1 MDFWSTLQDVVTLLA
16 AALVLG
22 VVFERLK
29 QSAILGYLLAGTL
42 LGPGALNL
50 IHNSSALSPLADL
63 GVALLLFTIGLEF
76 SWNRLRQL
84 GALAIRGGSLQ
95 VILTAGLAMIAARA
109 CGLGLRPALAIG
121 AMIATSS
128 TASVLRMLV
137 ERAEM
142 DSVHGRMSLGI
153 LLLQDIAIVPL
164 VLLVTTLGQPGP
176 AGRVLLNLGQAAALA
191 GLFAVGLYLVSNFLL
206 PRLLH
211 ATATSRNRELPILLA
226 IATCLAAAWAAH
238 ALDLSP
244 ALGAFGAGM
253 LLAESPYA
261 TQLRADVGALKT
273 LFVTLFF
280 ASIGTLTDLRWIAAH
295 GLSVAGL
302 VAAIVLGKTL
312 VIWLVALRFKSTHR
326 HALATGIC
334 LAQVGEFA
342 FVLAQIAWSS
352 NLIAGD
358 TFRLMVSATVATLL
372 LTPYLVTIAPEF
384 SRRVER
390 RLTGLNLASL
400 ETTIPPAVRDKL
412 RGHVIVIGFG
422 PAGQG
427 VIEALAGSGI
437 PVLLVELNPRTVA
450 LARQAGI
457 QAEVGDA
464 TQEEILR
471 HFEVTSARAVVVTVP
486 DHRTAA
492 LMIRLVKGL
501 VPHLPVIVR
510 ARYHAYAEE
519 LRAAGAHVLVD
530 EEQEIGHRLGL
541 EVMYCLKQHG
551 HGLDK
556 KGRSKA

>member
-1 MDFWSTLQDVVTLLA
+1 MEFWSTLLDVVTLLA
-16 AALVLG
+16 AALLLG

-84 GALAIRGGSLQ
+84 GAIATAGGSLQ
-95 VILTAGLAMIAARA
+95 VILTGGLATAAA
-109 CGLGLRPALAIG
+109 LAWGLQLKPALAIG

-142 DSVHGRMSLGI
+142 DSVHGRMAVGI

-164 VLLVTTLGQPGP
+164 VLLVTTIGNPGP
-176 AGRVLLNLGQAAALA
+176 PGQVLLNLGQVAALA

-206 PRLLH
+206 PRLLQ
-211 ATATSRNRELPILLA
+211 ATATSKNRELPILLA

-280 ASIGTLTDLRWIAAH
+280 ASIGTLTDLRWVVTH
-295 GLSVAGL
+295 GLALAGL

-312 VIWLVALRFKSTHR
+312 VIWLVALRFRSTHR
-326 HALATGIC
+326 HALATGIS

-384 SRRVER
+384 ARRVEKG
-390 RLTGLNLASL
+390 LTGLKLASL
-400 ETTIPPAVRDKL
+400 ETTIPPVARDKL

-437 PVLLVELNPRTVA
+437 PVLLVELNPHTVA
-450 LARQAGI
+450 LAHQAGI

-464 TQEEILR
+464 TRRRFCAISR
-471 HFEVTSARAVVVTVP
+471 WPRP
-486 DHRTAA
+486 
-492 LMIRLVKGL
+492 G
-501 VPHLPVIVR
+501 PWW
-510 ARYHAYAEE
+510 
-519 LRAAGAHVLVD
+519 
-530 EEQEIGHRLGL
+530 
-541 EVMYCLKQHG
+541 
-551 HGLDK
+551 
-556 KGRSKA
+556 